1 MVTLILFL
9 IYLNISQYILLDLY
23 YMEYNLKT

>member
-9 IYLNISQYILLDLY
+9 ITFGIGVSI
-23 YMEYNLKT
+23 ENLEIPSFGCAQR